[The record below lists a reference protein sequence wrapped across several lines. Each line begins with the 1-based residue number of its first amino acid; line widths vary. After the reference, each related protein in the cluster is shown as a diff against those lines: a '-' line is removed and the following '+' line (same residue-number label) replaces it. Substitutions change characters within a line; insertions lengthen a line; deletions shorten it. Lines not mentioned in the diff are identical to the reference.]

1 MSLFSAEKLTHIRI
15 AGQSSAPLDLPQVGD
30 IELYFDTTQNQLIAL
45 DSGGNVIGGGGGG
58 TVTSVAASV
67 PAELSVAGSPVTT
80 SGTLALTWA
89 SGTGSGGQGKV
100 IATPSG
106 GGAGAYAGRV
116 LAAGDIPSLSATY
129 QVVSGKNTPGATG
142 YSQLVAA
149 PASAAAAG
157 VAGQIAYDSG
167 FFYVCVATNTW
178 VRAAIATW

>member
-1 MSLFSAEKLTHIRI
+1 MSQGYLIQGLNPSNV
-15 AGQSSAPLDLPQVGD
+15 P
-30 IELYFDTTQNQLIAL
+30 TTLNVDVSGNLITTGAA
-45 DSGGNVIGGGGGG
+45 GG
-58 TVTSVAASV
+58 TVTSVAATV

-80 SGTLALTWA
+80 TGTLAFTWA

-129 QVVSGKNTPGATG
+129 QATTGKNTPGASG

-149 PASAAAAG
+149 PASAGAAG
-157 VAGQIAYDSG
+157 TAGQEAYDSG
-167 FFYVCVATNTW
+167 FYYRCVATNTW